1 LLFRP
6 VNRGLLSLFLVGTL
20 LLCHG
25 AFGALHQ
32 LEERGLVQHHPA
44 AHALA
49 DHAAGHQDGGHGI
62 SGDEPA
68 GPTNYAAVLVILL
81 LGAAYLLHR
90 RVEKR
95 PAPPAASALV
105 AVRPPAFLP
114 RRARGPTLP
123 LLQMFRL

>member
-1 LLFRP
+1 MLFRP

-49 DHAAGHQDGGHGI
+49 DHAAGHRDGGHGI

-81 LGAAYLLHR
+81 LGTAYLLR
-90 RVEKR
+90 RR
-95 PAPPAASALV
+95 TGAPPAPPPFAL
-105 AVRPPAFLP
+105 ATVRPRTALP
-114 RRARGPTLP
+114 LRARGPSPP
-123 LLQMFRL
+123 LLQVFRL